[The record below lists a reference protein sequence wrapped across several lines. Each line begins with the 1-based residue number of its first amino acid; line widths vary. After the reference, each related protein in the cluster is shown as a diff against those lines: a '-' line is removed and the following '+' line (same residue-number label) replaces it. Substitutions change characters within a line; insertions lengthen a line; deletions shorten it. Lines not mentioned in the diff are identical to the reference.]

1 MKCPVCAHEESK
13 VTDSRTSPESNSI
26 RRRRECLKCG
36 KRFTTFETVDI
47 CLQVKKRDN
56 SYQNF
61 DLEKLIS
68 GVDKAARHTRISH
81 DQVRTLA
88 TSIAAE
94 LGERQNR
101 EIDALELGDMVMKKL
116 VDLDP
121 VAYVR
126 FACVYRRFTDV
137 HQIKDI
143 LHHTQ
148 S

>member
-1 MKCPVCAHEESK
+1 MKCPFCAYEESK
-13 VTDSRTSPESNSI
+13 VTDSRTNVENNSI
-26 RRRRECLKCG
+26 KRRRECQKCG

-47 CLQVKKRDN
+47 CLQVRKRDG

-61 DLEKLIS
+61 DLEKLIR
-68 GVDKAARHTRISH
+68 GIDMAARHTKISH
-81 DQVRTLA
+81 DQVRQVA

-94 LGERQNR
+94 LGDRQNR
-101 EIDALELGDMVMKKL
+101 EIDALELGDMVMEKL
-116 VDLDP
+116 IELDP

-148 S
+148 V

>member
-1 MKCPVCAHEESK
+1 MRCPVCSHDESK
-13 VTDSRTSPESNSI
+13 VTDSRTSLESNSI

-47 CLQVKKRDN
+47 CLQVKKRDG
-56 SYQNF
+56 SFQNF
-61 DLEKLIS
+61 ELEKLIS
-68 GVDKAARHTRISH
+68 GIDHAARHTKISY
-81 DQVRTLA
+81 DQVRSLA
-88 TSIAAE
+88 MSIASELSERQTKEIDTLE
-94 LGERQNR
+94 LGE
-101 EIDALELGDMVMKKL
+101 MVMKKL

-121 VAYVR
+121 VAYIR

-143 LHHTQ
+143 LHNTQ

>member
-1 MKCPVCAHEESK
+1 MKCPFCTHDESK
-13 VTDSRTSPESNSI
+13 VTDSRTSIENNSI

-36 KRFTTFETVDI
+36 KRFTTFEAVDI
-47 CLQVKKRDN
+47 CLQVRKRDG

-61 DLEKLIS
+61 DLNKLIK
-68 GVDKAARHTRISH
+68 GVDMAARHTKISH
-81 DQVRTLA
+81 DQVRELA
-88 TSIAAE
+88 TSIAVK
-94 LGERQNR
+94 LGERQSR
-101 EIDALELGDMVMKKL
+101 EIDALDLGEMVMQEL
-116 VDLDP
+116 IELDP

-143 LHHTQ
+143 LSHTQ